1 MKTTRPGATKLRTSQ
16 SSSPEPPEED
26 NIIDRNYN
34 LAPHYK
40 AYESEK
46 RKLMCAL
53 TNQ

>member
-1 MKTTRPGATKLRTSQ
+1 MKTTRPGASSKLRNTSQ
-16 SSSPEPPEED
+16 SSSPEEED

-46 RKLMCAL
+46 RKLMFAL